1 MRMLGL
7 DRRDVHSAIRA
18 TLCVS
23 VFVARR
29 TVRGFRHPNAAMT
42 ARKYRPFADGL
53 ANGSY
58 PTLCCPSRSVPVREE
73 NATSCCSRQWRAA
86 SPTACNPRQRVDCGC
101 ARRRW

>member
-42 ARKYRPFADGL
+42 ARKYRPCLDGAPWSCL
-53 ANGSY
+53 DGA
-58 PTLCCPSRSVPVREE
+58 PWSRV
-73 NATSCCSRQWRAA
+73 ALKLL
-86 SPTACNPRQRVDCGC
+86 
-101 ARRRW
+101 

>member
-1 MRMLGL
+1 MRVLGL

-42 ARKYRPFADGL
+42 A
-53 ANGSY
+53 
-58 PTLCCPSRSVPVREE
+58 SRRLGRISLD
-73 NATSCCSRQWRAA
+73 A
-86 SPTACNPRQRVDCGC
+86 
-101 ARRRW
+101 ARRASATTQSNIIAAMSRRSEILGPGQERPSTGGVRQ